1 MVTFNFPI
9 RLGYTDRGVPH
20 RRERGSYWLLIGQ
33 GSHLRASDC
42 SVSDTNLLPS
52 CCYPRH
58 SDYSLW
64 SYCKLM
70 DTWLKQ
76 NLVRSDESHHTQ
88 SFLKLES
95 GGWCPRTGHQK
106 KQQQIN
112 KCGIMSEFKTF
123 FPLDNSIIIIKN
135 FALPIIF
142 FEITSD
148 PLIVD
153 KGQT

>member
-9 RLGYTDRGVPH
+9 RLGHTDRGVPH
-20 RRERGSYWLLIGQ
+20 RRERGIYWLLIGQ

-42 SVSDTNLLPS
+42 SVGDTNLLPS

-95 GGWCPRTGHQK
+95 GGWCPRTGARTVVDCYRSFLLCWPKYILWLRIPK
-106 KQQQIN
+106 KMKQ
-112 KCGIMSEFKTF
+112 
-123 FPLDNSIIIIKN
+123 
-135 FALPIIF
+135 
-142 FEITSD
+142 
-148 PLIVD
+148 
-153 KGQT
+153 